1 MVNNTFN
8 PITSGYEE
16 LNEII
21 AELGSVSIS
30 NGCDL
35 TVDAGLNGPSKI
47 VLTCNEYEIEIQSGG
62 DAPASLGSNRGAPA
76 PSGGQAGKTS
86 QGGELHDLLQPI
98 SS

>member
-1 MVNNTFN
+1 MIDNTFN
-8 PITSGYEE
+8 PITHGYEG

-35 TVDAGLNGPSKI
+35 TVDVGLNGLSKI
-47 VLTCNEYEIEIQSGG
+47 VLTCDEYEIEIQLGG
-62 DAPASLGSNRGAPA
+62 DAPASLGSNRGAPV

-86 QGGELHDLLQPI
+86 QGGELHELLQSI

>member
-8 PITSGYEE
+8 PITPGYEE

-35 TVDAGLNGPSKI
+35 TVDVGLNGPSRI
-47 VLTCNEYEIEIQSGG
+47 VLACSEYEIEIQSGVDG
-62 DAPASLGSNRGAPA
+62 PGPVENRPASAPL
-76 PSGGQAGKTS
+76 SGQAGRTQNK
-86 QGGELHDLLQPI
+86 G
-98 SS
+98 